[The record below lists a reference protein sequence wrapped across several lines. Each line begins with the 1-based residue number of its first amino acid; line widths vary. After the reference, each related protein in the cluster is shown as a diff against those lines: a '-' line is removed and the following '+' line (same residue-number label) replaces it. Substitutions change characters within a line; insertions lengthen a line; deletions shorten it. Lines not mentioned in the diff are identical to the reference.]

1 MSNKLLD
8 NKFFNSKVKSDK
20 VTFSE
25 MAFGY
30 LIGPFGALLGSGVFT
45 SFLNRYWTDCLFA
58 DQKVDGEF
66 PLNIT
71 LFLTLLPL
79 IGTILIVIG
88 NLVAGRLIDRTKS
101 KQGKARPW
109 ILLTSILLA
118 VSSVILFVCPVG
130 SPIAKMIVTSIGY
143 VLYYAVSF
151 PLYNTANSSLVPL
164 STRDGK
170 KRSLLA
176 SLANIS
182 HLGVMGFGQMV
193 FGAIVINFLIGYDGI
208 KWMIAFLI
216 IGVITFVCALL
227 QYFNTRERV
236 SEELSSNEANS
247 EQKQVSLKE
256 QFSAICKDGY
266 FWLIIVF
273 YLFFQVSGAFKN
285 TSMVYF
291 CDLALNKADGI
302 TAETYTTILAILGA
316 VPMAVASV
324 FCYPL
329 SNKIGKKNLVLIG
342 LALGVVGGIVAG
354 IANGNVIIVS
364 IGVALKCLGSSPAC
378 YLILAMI
385 SDVIEHIEAKKGI
398 RCDGL
403 IMSIYSSIMVAATP
417 IATGI
422 FNAMGGSTSS
432 LISNIS
438 YVWIETVAY
447 ALCFVIM
454 LFFNVEKHAKDDKF
468 IIEQRK
474 VNTVEEGK

>member
-1 MSNKLLD
+1 MGNKLLE
-8 NKFFNSKVKSDK
+8 NKFFDSRAKKEK

-58 DQKVDGEF
+58 DTKVDGEF

-88 NLVAGRLIDRTKS
+88 NLVAGRLIDKTKS

-118 VSSVILFVCPVG
+118 VSSIVLFICPIG

-151 PLYNTANSSLVPL
+151 PLYNTANSSLIPL

-236 SEELSSNEANS
+236 SEELSES
-247 EQKQVSLKE
+247 EVDSSKQVSLKE
-256 QFSAICKDGY
+256 QFLAICKDGY

-291 CDLALNKADGI
+291 CDLVLNKAEGI
-302 TAETYTTILAILGA
+302 TAETYTTILAVLGA
-316 VPMAVASV
+316 VPMAVASI

-342 LALGVVGGIVAG
+342 LGLGVVGGVIAG

-403 IMSIYSSIMVAATP
+403 IMSIYSSIMVATTP

-432 LISNIS
+432 LISNVS
-438 YVWIETVAY
+438 YVWIETIAY
-447 ALCFVIM
+447 GVCFLVM
-454 LFFNVEKHAKDDKF
+454 LFFNVEKHSSEDKF
-468 IIEQRK
+468 IIEERK
-474 VNTVEEGK
+474 LKKSKKVDK